1 MQKRLV
7 VPILVLI
14 AAPVFPSLARAQA
27 RLPGA
32 VYDFDKKGEKPG
44 PAPKRDISGTWEPAA
59 GVMGGIQGKGAAA
72 MESCKRDPKTGKYAV
87 DRNAPVTDTGYATP
101 DCLRPD
107 VEPPYTDLGR
117 ETVKAHIPV
126 EGYRMVPDAL
136 TNDPILKC
144 DPGGFPRINLH
155 NFRTSEILQTLTHMV
170 ILYKFQHR
178 WRQIW
183 TDGRELPKDPE
194 NPAWGKSADANPP
207 EARWWGYSVGT
218 WVDDYTFV
226 IQTNGFYDDRTW
238 LDNAGLPQSDQMQVE
253 ETYYRVDAEHLELS
267 IKITDP
273 KLYTKPWIAL
283 DKLSLRLQSPHL
295 EIQEMECSPSDQEH
309 WNKFF
314 GNQTG
319 PTGGS
324 KAGTDKSR

>member
-1 MQKRLV
+1 MQKRSV
-7 VPILVLI
+7 VPLFASVIILI
-14 AAPVFPSLARAQA
+14 AALVDLPWAHAQA
-27 RLPGA
+27 RQPGA

-44 PAPKRDISGTWEPAA
+44 PAPKRDISGTWEPAS

-87 DRNAPVTDTGYATP
+87 DPKAPLTDTGYATP
-101 DCLRPD
+101 DCLQPA

-117 ETVKAHIPV
+117 QTVKAHIPV

-144 DPGGFPRINLH
+144 DPGGFPRVNLH
-155 NFRTSEILQTLTHMV
+155 NFRTSEILQTPTHVV

-194 NPAWGKSADANPP
+194 NPAWGNSADALPP
-207 EARWWGYSVGT
+207 EARWWGYSVGK

-226 IQTNGFYDDRTW
+226 VRTNGFYDDRTW
-238 LDNAGLPQSDQMQVE
+238 LDNAGLPQSDAMLVE
-253 ETYYRVDAEHLELS
+253 ETYHRVDAEHLELS

-273 KLYTKPWIAL
+273 KMYTKPWIAL
-283 DKLSLRLQSPHL
+283 DKFSMRLQSPHL

-319 PTGGS
+319 PAGGS
-324 KAGTDKSR
+324 DKPK

>member
-1 MQKRLV
+1 MQRRLV
-7 VPILVLI
+7 VPLIVLI
-14 AAPVFPSLARAQA
+14 APLLSSPLGHAQA

-44 PAPKRDISGTWEPAA
+44 PAPKRDLSGIWEPAS
-59 GVMGGIQGKGAAA
+59 GPSGGIQGKGAAA
-72 MESCKRDPKTGKYAV
+72 MESCKRDKPGGKYSV
-87 DRNAPVTDTGYATP
+87 DPKAPVTDTGYATP
-101 DCLRPD
+101 DCLKPD
-107 VEPPYTDLGR
+107 IEPPYTALGR

-126 EGYRMVPDAL
+126 EGYRMVPDSL

-155 NFRTSEILQTLTHMV
+155 NFRTSEILQTPTHVV

-194 NPAWGKSADANPP
+194 NPSWGNSADALPA
-207 EARWWGYSVGT
+207 ESRWWGYSVGK
-218 WVDDYTFV
+218 WIDDYTFV
-226 IQTNGFYDDRTW
+226 VQTNGFYNDRTW
-238 LDNAGLPQSDQMQVE
+238 LDNAGLPQSDAMQVE
-253 ETYYRVDAEHLELS
+253 ETYHRVDAEHLELS

-273 KLYTKPWIAL
+273 KMYTKPWLAL
-283 DKLSLRLQSPHL
+283 DKLPLRLQSPHL

-309 WNKFF
+309 WNKYF

-319 PTGGS
+319 TSSGPD
-324 KAGTDKSR
+324 KAK

>member
-1 MQKRLV
+1 MQRRLV
-7 VPILVLI
+7 VPLFALI
-14 AAPVFPSLARAQA
+14 ATLRPSPLTHAQA

-44 PAPKRDISGTWEPAA
+44 PAPKQDISGIWEPARGPA
-59 GVMGGIQGKGAAA
+59 GGIQGKGAAA
-72 MESCKRDPKTGKYAV
+72 MESCKRDKPGGKYSV
-87 DRNAPVTDTGYATP
+87 DPNAPVTDTGYATP
-101 DCLRPD
+101 DCLKPD
-107 VEPPYTDLGR
+107 IEPPYTALGR
-117 ETVKAHIPV
+117 EAVKAHIPV
-126 EGYRMVPDAL
+126 EGYRMVPDSL

-155 NFRTSEILQTLTHMV
+155 NFRTSEILQTPTHTV

-194 NPAWGKSADANPP
+194 NPSWGSSADALPP
-207 EARWWGYSVGT
+207 ESRWWGYSVGK

-226 IQTNGFYDDRTW
+226 VETNGFYDDRTW
-238 LDNAGLPQSDQMQVE
+238 LDNAGLPQSDAMQVE
-253 ETYYRVDAEHLELS
+253 ETYHRVDAEHLELS

-273 KLYTKPWIAL
+273 KMYTKPWIAL
-283 DKLSLRLQSPHL
+283 DKLPLRLQSPHL

-309 WNKFF
+309 WNKYF
-314 GNQTG
+314 GGQTG
-319 PTGGS
+319 PTTGVD
-324 KAGTDKSR
+324 KAK